1 MRIVQLNELT
11 DEMTLA
17 RPVYQKLGLILLSE
31 GTSKLMR
38 FKEKFTQLDI
48 HYLYVNDKISDGI
61 EIDDVVSEET
71 RAEGRRIVSDTMS
84 KLMDK
89 KQDNI
94 NGVYKIISS
103 MIDEILSNKA
113 VVVNLMDLKN
123 KEMYLYYHAV
133 NVATLSLVIGTSLGY
148 APKQLNY
155 LGTGAILHD
164 IGMAALPKP
173 LIAKSEMDMTPEE
186 RKIYRAHPQLG
197 YEMMRSLRDVDAFS
211 KNIVLGHHEQVDGEG
226 YPRKVGGS
234 ELHEMVKI
242 VAVCD
247 AYDTLT
253 SLPSGGKIMPS
264 YQAIEY
270 LMGNIGKKFDRSI
283 VAKFVRHVAAFPVGS
298 IVTLNDKRKGIIERQ
313 NEGFPTRPVV
323 RLIDT
328 PDLAA
333 IDLLK
338 EVSIVIENVR

>member
-1 MRIVQLNELT
+1 MRIIQLDELT

-17 RPVYQKLGLILLSE
+17 RPVYQKMGLILLNE

-38 FKEKFTQLDI
+38 FKEKFAQLGI

-71 RAEGRRIVSDTMS
+71 RAEGRKIVSETMK
-84 KLMDK
+84 KLLDK

-94 NGVYKIISS
+94 SQVYKIVGS
-103 MIDEILSNKA
+103 MIDEILYNKA

-123 KEMYLYYHAV
+123 KDMYLYYHSV
-133 NVATLSLVIGTSLGY
+133 NVATLSLVIGSSLGY

-164 IGMAALPKP
+164 IGMAALPKT
-173 LIAKSEMDMTPEE
+173 LVAKSEMDMTPEE
-186 RKIYRAHPQLG
+186 RKVYQAHPQLG
-197 YEMMRSLRDVDAFS
+197 YEMTRALRDVDAFS
-211 KNIVLGHHEQVDGEG
+211 KNIILGHHEQVDGGG
-226 YPRKVGGS
+226 YPRKIGSS
-234 ELHEMVKI
+234 ELHEMAKI

-247 AYDTLT
+247 AYDTMT
-253 SLPSGGKIMPS
+253 SLPIGGKVMPS
-264 YQAIEY
+264 YQVIEY
-270 LMGNIGKKFDRSI
+270 LMSNIGKKFDRLV
-283 VAKFVRHVAAFPVGS
+283 VAKFIRHIAAFPAGS
-298 IVTLNDKRKGIIERQ
+298 IITLNDKRKGIVVKQ

-323 RLIDT
+323 RLIDVPEPVT
-328 PDLAA
+328 

-338 EVSIVIENVR
+338 EVSIVIDNVR